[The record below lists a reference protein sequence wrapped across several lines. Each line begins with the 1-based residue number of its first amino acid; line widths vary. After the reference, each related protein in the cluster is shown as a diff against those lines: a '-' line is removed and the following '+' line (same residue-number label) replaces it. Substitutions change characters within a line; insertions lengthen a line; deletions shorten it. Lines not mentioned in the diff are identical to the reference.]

1 MANTKIRVL
10 LHRSCC
16 YVVNKKLSLACTLRL
31 LKISIILLY
40 LSYDLTSILIDITM
54 NIYFENL
61 YSNIRVKVFFSAP
74 TRLQTVPKAG
84 TRIRHTN
91 LVNSAQCY
99 ADFELIKLQWFLDQI
114 SNAAWQIKL
123 GEIKPR
129 LTCISRL
136 FW

>member
-1 MANTKIRVL
+1 MNIDITMSNTKIRVL

-40 LSYDLTSILIDITM
+40 LSYDLTSVLIDIMM

-84 TRIRHTN
+84 TQIWHTN

-99 ADFELIKLQWFLDQI
+99 ADFELKTD
-114 SNAAWQIKL
+114 
-123 GEIKPR
+123 
-129 LTCISRL
+129 
-136 FW
+136 